1 MKKKLCRITA
11 LLLAA
16 VLSLGGCGQPGAGK
30 KRTDSTQQ
38 TEETKNKKEDQSK
51 SDKKGPEIDGLTYES
66 TMDLTYATE
75 FDVYDYKDG
84 YKLLDV
90 HEDRQYLVVPEG
102 KEAPEGLS
110 EDIVVLQQ
118 PLDHIYMAAT
128 AIMSLLDAVDAID
141 QVKFSGLNA
150 SGWYVED
157 AKKAMESGDM
167 IYAGKYSEPDY
178 ETLVNGEC
186 DLAVESTMILH
197 TPKVQEM
204 IEDLDI
210 PVFVDYSSY
219 ESHPLGRTEWIKLY
233 GAMLNKEDAA
243 DSFFEKQAQVIEKL
257 KGFENTEKTVAYF
270 YVNTDGSIVVRKSED
285 YIPSMI
291 EIAGGRYAFK
301 NLKNVD
307 SNAPS
312 VKLTMEEFYATAV
325 DADYLIYNGTIDGQ
339 VKSISDLEAKSN
351 LFSEFKAVKEGNVW
365 CTTPDFFQIA
375 DTIGSMVNDINLM
388 LNADDNT
395 TQLTYL
401 KKLQ

>member
-16 VLSLGGCGQPGAGK
+16 GPLTGGLLVSRGLVK
-30 KRTDSTQQ
+30 KDRQYTADRRD
-38 TEETKNKKEDQSK
+38 KKIKKKISQK
-51 SDKKGPEIDGLTYES
+51 VMKKGPELTALSYES

-186 DLAVESTMILH
+186 DLAVES
-197 TPKVQEM
+197 P
-204 IEDLDI
+204 
-210 PVFVDYSSY
+210 
-219 ESHPLGRTEWIKLY
+219 
-233 GAMLNKEDAA
+233 
-243 DSFFEKQAQVIEKL
+243 
-257 KGFENTEKTVAYF
+257 
-270 YVNTDGSIVVRKSED
+270 
-285 YIPSMI
+285 
-291 EIAGGRYAFK
+291 
-301 NLKNVD
+301 
-307 SNAPS
+307 
-312 VKLTMEEFYATAV
+312 
-325 DADYLIYNGTIDGQ
+325 
-339 VKSISDLEAKSN
+339 
-351 LFSEFKAVKEGNVW
+351 
-365 CTTPDFFQIA
+365 
-375 DTIGSMVNDINLM
+375 
-388 LNADDNT
+388 
-395 TQLTYL
+395 
-401 KKLQ
+401 

>member
-351 LFSEFKAVKEGNVW
+351 LFSEFKAVKEGNV
-365 CTTPDFFQIA
+365 
-375 DTIGSMVNDINLM
+375 TILDASPYFSQAYNPIGRELILESVKDAVI
-388 LNADDNT
+388 
-395 TQLTYL
+395 
-401 KKLQ
+401 K

>member
-51 SDKKGPEIDGLTYES
+51 SDKNGPEIDGLTYES

-102 KEAPEGLS
+102 KEVPEGLS

-365 CTTPDFFQIA
+365 YTGKNLYQAT
-375 DTIGSMVNDINLM
+375 DTVGELIMDMHLM
-388 LNADDNT
+388 LTDGDPKEMT
-395 TQLTYL
+395 FLE
-401 KKLQ
+401 KMK

>member
-325 DADYLIYNGTIDGQ
+325 DADYLIYNGTIVGQ
-339 VKSISDLEAKSN
+339 VSSIKELEAKNN
-351 LFSEFKAVKEGNVW
+351 LFSEFKAVKNGNVW
-365 CTTPDFFQIA
+365 YTGKNLYQST
-375 DTIGSMVNDINLM
+375 DTVGELIRDIHLM
-388 LNADDNT
+388 LTEENPQDMT
-395 TQLTYL
+395 F
-401 KKLQ
+401 LQKME